1 MRHDI
6 ERDEWLRGKIE
17 EDLEAMAEKRER
29 RLRESAEEL
38 RDVDIPMGRL
48 EDIYRRIEEEE
59 RALRKSRISKRM
71 VIALAATVV
80 LCIGAG
86 AIGVGSRV
94 YEPEISQRGREDET
108 TTKVNNTEAVP
119 SEYDEEAVCQEIEE
133 KLGVIPV
140 RLTYRSKGMCLS
152 EYLIKEKTNEALVKY
167 ELDGK
172 WLYIYVS
179 KDYSESSI
187 NYQTDG
193 EKVGTVIIE
202 SYNLSIPV
210 FKYKNPQS
218 DIYFEGSFEYLNTY
232 YSVSGMMDL
241 EELKKI
247 IENISL
253 KNV

>member
-6 ERDEWLRGKIE
+6 ERDEWLRGKIDQ
-17 EDLEAMAEKRER
+17 DLKAMAEKQER
-29 RLRESAEEL
+29 QLMESAQEL
-38 RDVDIPMGRL
+38 QDVDIPMERL

-59 RALRKSRISKRM
+59 RTLRKNRISRRM
-71 VIALAATVV
+71 IFVLAATVV

-94 YEPEISQRGREDET
+94 YEPEISQRGSEDEP
-108 TTKVNNTEAVP
+108 TTKVNNAEAVP
-119 SEYDEEAVCQEIEE
+119 SEYDEEVVCQEIEE

-140 RLTYRSKGMCLS
+140 RLSYQPVRMCLS
-152 EYLIKEKTNEALVKY
+152 NYSIKEKTNEALIKY
-167 ELDGK
+167 DLDGK
-172 WLYIYVS
+172 WFYIYIS

-193 EKVGTVIIE
+193 EKVGTVTIE
-202 SYNLSIPV
+202 SYNLFIPI

-218 DIYFEGSFEYLNTY
+218 DIYYEGSFEYLNTY
-232 YSVSGMMDL
+232 YSISGMMDF

>member
-48 EDIYRRIEEEE
+48 EDIYRRIKEEE

-71 VIALAATVV
+71 VIALAATVAF
-80 LCIGAG
+80 CIGAG

-94 YEPEISQRGREDET
+94 YEPEILQSMRGEEVE
-108 TTKVNNTEAVP
+108 TKVENTD
-119 SEYDEEAVCQEIEE
+119 SLYREYDEEEVCQEIKE
-133 KLGVIPV
+133 KLGIVPV
-140 RLTYRSKGMCLS
+140 RLSYQPVGMNLS
-152 EYLIKEKTNEALVKY
+152 NYWIKQKTNEALVKY

-172 WLYIYVS
+172 WLYIYIS

-187 NYQTDG
+187 SYQTDG
-193 EKVGTVIIE
+193 ENVGTVIIE

-218 DIYFEGSFEYLNTY
+218 EIYFEGSFEYLNTY
-232 YSVSGMMDL
+232 YSVSGMMEF

>member
-71 VIALAATVV
+71 VIALAATVA

-94 YEPEISQRGREDET
+94 YEPEILQSMRGDEVE
-108 TTKVNNTEAVP
+108 TKVENTDSIY
-119 SEYDEEAVCQEIEE
+119 SEYDEEEVCQEIKE
-133 KLGVIPV
+133 KLGVVPV
-140 RLTYRSKGMCLS
+140 RLSYQPVGMSLS
-152 EYLIKEKTNEALVKY
+152 EYLIKEKTNEAIMNY
-167 ELDGK
+167 ELGEER
-172 WLYIYVS
+172 LFVYIS
-179 KDYSESSI
+179 KDYKDSSI
-187 NYQTDG
+187 SWQTDG
-193 EKVGTVIIE
+193 KKIDTLIMQ
-202 SYNLSIPV
+202 SYNLEMPV
-210 FKYKNPQS
+210 FEYQDSQS
-218 DIYFEGSFEYLNTY
+218 ETYFKTSFKYLNTY
-232 YSVSGMMDL
+232 YSISGIMDY
-241 EELKKI
+241 EEFKKI
-247 IENISL
+247 MENISL

>member
-38 RDVDIPMGRL
+38 RDVDIPMERL

-59 RALRKSRISKRM
+59 RALRKKKISRRM

-86 AIGVGSRV
+86 VIGVGSRV
-94 YEPEISQRGREDET
+94 YEPEISQRGREDEP

-152 EYLIKEKTNEALVKY
+152 EYLIKEKTNEAIMKY

-172 WLYIYVS
+172 WLYIYIS
-179 KDYSESSI
+179 KDYSDSSVNRKI
-187 NYQTDG
+187 DG
-193 EKVGTVIIE
+193 EKLDALIVQ
-202 SYNLSIPV
+202 SYNLEVSI
-210 FKYKNPQS
+210 FQYQDSQS
-218 DIYFEGSFEYLNTY
+218 EPYFETSFKYLNTY
-232 YSVSGMMDL
+232 YLVSGKLDL
-241 EELKKI
+241 EEYKKI

>member
-38 RDVDIPMGRL
+38 RDVDIPMERL

-59 RALRKSRISKRM
+59 RALRKNRISKRM
-71 VIALAATVV
+71 VIALAATVA

-94 YEPEISQRGREDET
+94 YEPEISQSMRGDEVE
-108 TTKVNNTEAVP
+108 TKVENTD
-119 SEYDEEAVCQEIEE
+119 SIYGEYDEEEVCQEIKE

-140 RLTYRSKGMCLS
+140 RLSYQPARMNLS
-152 EYLIKEKTNEALVKY
+152 EYRIEEKANEAILKY

-172 WLYIYVS
+172 WLYIYIS

-193 EKVGTVIIE
+193 EKVGTVIID
-202 SYNLSIPV
+202 SYNLTIPV

-218 DIYFEGSFEYLNTY
+218 EIYFEGSFEYLNTY

>member
-59 RALRKSRISKRM
+59 RALRKNRISKRM

-94 YEPEISQRGREDET
+94 YEPKILQSMRGDEVE
-108 TTKVNNTEAVP
+108 TKVENTD
-119 SEYDEEAVCQEIEE
+119 SLYREYDEEEVCQEIKE
-133 KLGVIPV
+133 KLGIVPV
-140 RLTYRSKGMCLS
+140 RLSYQPVGMNLS
-152 EYLIKEKTNEALVKY
+152 NYWIKQKTNEALVKY

-172 WLYIYVS
+172 WLYIYIS

-187 NYQTDG
+187 SYQTDG
-193 EKVGTVIIE
+193 ENVGTVIIE

-218 DIYFEGSFEYLNTY
+218 EIYFEGSFEYLNTY
-232 YSVSGMMDL
+232 YSVSGMMEF

>member
-1 MRHDI
+1 
-6 ERDEWLRGKIE
+6 
-17 EDLEAMAEKRER
+17 MA
-29 RLRESAEEL
+29 
-38 RDVDIPMGRL
+38 
-48 EDIYRRIEEEE
+48 
-59 RALRKSRISKRM
+59 
-71 VIALAATVV
+71 

-94 YEPEISQRGREDET
+94 YEPEISQSMRGDEVE
-108 TTKVNNTEAVP
+108 TKVENTDSIY
-119 SEYDEEAVCQEIEE
+119 SEYDEEEVCQEIKE

-140 RLTYRSKGMCLS
+140 RLSYQPARMNLS
-152 EYLIKEKTNEALVKY
+152 EYRIEEKANEAILKY

-172 WLYIYVS
+172 WLYIYIS

-193 EKVGTVIIE
+193 EKVGTVIID
-202 SYNLSIPV
+202 SYNLTIPV
-210 FKYKNPQS
+210 FKFKNPQS
-218 DIYFEGSFEYLNTY
+218 EIYFEGSFEYLNTY

>member
-38 RDVDIPMGRL
+38 RDVDIPMERL

-59 RALRKSRISKRM
+59 RALRKNRISKRM

-86 AIGVGSRV
+86 VIGVGSRV
-94 YEPEISQRGREDET
+94 YEPEISQRGREDEPT
-108 TTKVNNTEAVP
+108 MKVNNTEAIP

-133 KLGVIPV
+133 KLGVIAI
-140 RLTYRSKGMCLS
+140 RLGYQPTGMSLA
-152 EYLIKEKTNEALVKY
+152 EYQIEEKANEAIVKY

-172 WLYIYVS
+172 WLYIYIS
-179 KDYSESSI
+179 KDYKESSI
-187 NYQTDG
+187 NRKIDG
-193 EKVGTVIIE
+193 EKLDTLIMQ
-202 SYNLSIPV
+202 SYNLEVPV
-210 FKYKNPQS
+210 FRYQDSQS
-218 DIYFEGSFEYLNTY
+218 ETYFESSFKYLNTY
-232 YSVSGMMDL
+232 YLISGMMDL
-241 EELKKI
+241 NEFQKL
-247 IENISL
+247 IESITL

>member
-59 RALRKSRISKRM
+59 RALRKNRISKRM

-94 YEPEISQRGREDET
+94 YEPEILQSMRGDEVE
-108 TTKVNNTEAVP
+108 TKVENTD
-119 SEYDEEAVCQEIEE
+119 SLYREYDEEEVCQEIKE
-133 KLGVIPV
+133 KLGVVPV
-140 RLTYRSKGMCLS
+140 RLNYQPVGMNLFR
-152 EYLIKEKTNEALVKY
+152 YWIHEKTNEALTQY

-172 WLYIYVS
+172 SLYIYIS
-179 KDYSESSI
+179 KDYSDTTI
-187 NYQTDG
+187 NNQTDG
-193 EKVGTVIIE
+193 EKLDTLFME
-202 SYNLSIPV
+202 SYNLELPV
-210 FKYKNPQS
+210 LKYQNAES
-218 DIYFEGSFEYLNTY
+218 EIYFETSFKYLNTY
-232 YSVSGMMDL
+232 YSIGGMVDY
-241 EELKKI
+241 EEFKKI
-247 IENISL
+247 IENITL